1 MKRGFRHHHWAGL
14 TGYTSLFRL
23 ATGYVFGKQSGHPR
37 YCDLQMQPTFLK
49 VTKIDIPSAE
59 ATGLTCRVPLVG
71 LTFQVLALSARAPV
85 SVMGT
90 VN

>member
-1 MKRGFRHHHWAGL
+1 
-14 TGYTSLFRL
+14 
-23 ATGYVFGKQSGHPR
+23 
-37 YCDLQMQPTFLK
+37 MQPTFLK